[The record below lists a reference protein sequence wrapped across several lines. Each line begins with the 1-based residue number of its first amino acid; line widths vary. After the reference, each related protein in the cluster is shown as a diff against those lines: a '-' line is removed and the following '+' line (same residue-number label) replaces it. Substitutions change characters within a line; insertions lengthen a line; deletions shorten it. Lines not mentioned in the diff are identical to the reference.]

1 MLLLCCA
8 LLLSHSQ
15 LFGNLWTA
23 AHQASLSMGFSSQE
37 WVAVGVGCCV
47 LLQGIFPTQGL
58 NLNLLCLLHWQVGS
72 LPLAPSGKPH
82 WWTVIIDLLREIKK
96 KTLNNTLVIVRVKE
110 GTFSSHFM
118 PFQVESGGVLFM
130 SKCCVKWSQRAENIL
145 SFTLKYSILSLF
157 LLLALLLAWHP
168 LGTQ

>member
-1 MLLLCCA
+1 MDVCCCCAVLCCSVIA
-8 LLLSHSQ
+8 
-15 LFGNLWTA
+15 N
-23 AHQASLSMGFSSQE
+23 SLGTYGLQPTRRLCPCDFSGKNT
-37 WVAVGVGCCV
+37 GVGFCF
-47 LLQGIFPTQGL
+47 LLQGIFPTQGW

-96 KTLNNTLVIVRVKE
+96 TLNNTLVIVRVKE

-118 PFQVESGGVLFM
+118 PFQVESGGMVFM
-130 SKCCVKWSQRAENIL
+130 SICCVKWSQRAENIL